1 MPTLLQD
8 LRLAFRQLLKNP
20 GFTTV
25 ALLTLA
31 LGIGANTA
39 MFSLLNTLLFR
50 ALPYPQPAQ
59 LVGVFRTSPHSQSWP
74 HSPGNFSDYRDQ
86 NNVFEHLAVYRRSSY
101 NLSEDGQAT
110 ERLDGMRVTED
121 FFPALGVQAALGRI
135 FTPEENEA
143 NATLVIVL
151 SDRFW
156 MRRFGGDTNIL
167 GRNVRLDG
175 QSVTIIGVM
184 PPGFDHPLL
193 WGSVDLWRP
202 MGFTAEQRRSRGNNY
217 LQMIGRLRPGVSVKR
232 ADAEMKAVAARL
244 GKEYPE
250 QALDSLRL
258 EPMQRMVSDDTGRR
272 VSWFAF
278 GLAGFVLLIACA
290 NLANLQLVR
299 TTARA
304 REFAVRAALGA
315 QRGRL
320 LQQCLTES
328 VVVALLGGALGLLLA
343 VWCTDLIGRR
353 FFDDFGR
360 PMFDAS
366 SGLSLAP
373 DARVF
378 CFALVCSVLTGLIF
392 GGVPAWF
399 ASRADVNDALKENLR
414 GTTVGR
420 THHRLRSALI
430 VGEIG
435 FALVLLTGA
444 GLFISGLQRFVQLN
458 PGWRVDGLVF
468 AQLSLKGT
476 NYSRGFQR
484 HIFFN
489 ELEQRLAAL
498 PGVERVSLS
507 SVLPVWQ
514 FDSSG
519 GFEVEGRPIAQGQP
533 VPEVYREPVSLRH
546 FETLGMRLREGR
558 PFSSGDTTNSPRVI
572 IINETMARTF
582 WPGESA
588 VGKRITSP
596 GPEKNWREIVGV
608 VNDVRFP
615 ASLAEPYTRF
625 QSYEPMAQTPANRV
639 SIALRT
645 RLSPS
650 ALASAIRKVV
660 LELDRDQALFQVRTA
675 REFIDTGLGRM
686 SLLGRLLGGF
696 AALGLVLAAIG
707 VYGVTS
713 YSVLQRTGEIGIR
726 MALGAQR
733 RDVLWLVMSKG
744 FRLSI
749 FGTLL
754 GVGGAWAVSRLLSA
768 AIPALPS
775 RDPAAFAGVTL
786 ALIGAALL
794 ACYIPA
800 RRATKVNPMEAL
812 RYE

>member
-1 MPTLLQD
+1 MPTSFQD
-8 LRLAFRQLLKNP
+8 LRFALRQLLKNP
-20 GFTTV
+20 GFTAV
-25 ALLTLA
+25 AVLTLA

-50 ALPYPQPAQ
+50 TLPYPEPER

-74 HSPGNFSDYRDQ
+74 HSPGNFSDYREQ

-101 NLSEDGQAT
+101 NLSEGDQAT

-121 FFPALGVQAALGRI
+121 FFPALGVQPALGRV
-135 FTPEENEA
+135 FTAEEDQA
-143 NATLVIVL
+143 GASPVIVL
-151 SDRFW
+151 SGRFW
-156 MRRFGGDTNIL
+156 MRRFGGDTNII

-175 QSVTIIGVM
+175 QSVTVIGVM

-193 WGSVDLWRP
+193 WGTVDLWRP
-202 MGFTAEQRRSRGNNY
+202 MQFTTEQRRLRGNNY
-217 LQMIGRLRPGVSVKR
+217 LQMMGRLKPGISINP

-244 GKEYPE
+244 GKEYPG

-258 EPMQRMVSDDTGRR
+258 EPMQRMVSDDLGRK

-315 QRGRL
+315 QRSRL
-320 LQQCLTES
+320 LKQCLTES
-328 VVVALLGGALGLLLA
+328 VAVALIGGALGLLLA
-343 VWCTDLIGRR
+343 FWCTDLIGRR
-353 FFDDFGR
+353 LFD
-360 PMFDAS
+360 
-366 SGLSLAP
+366 GLPGVSVAP

-378 CFALVCSVLTGLIF
+378 FFALICSALTGLIF
-392 GGVPAWF
+392 GAVPAWF

-430 VGEIG
+430 VGEVG

-444 GLFISGLQRFVQLN
+444 GLFISGLQRFVQLS
-458 PGWRVDGLVF
+458 PGWRVDGLIL

-476 NYSRGFQR
+476 NYNRGFQR
-484 HIFFN
+484 SIFFN

-498 PGVERVSLS
+498 PGVEKISFS
-507 SVLPVWQ
+507 STIPVWR

-519 GFEVEGRPIAQGQP
+519 GFEVEGHPVPQGRP
-533 VPEVYREPVSLRH
+533 VPEVYRESVSLKH
-546 FETLGMRLREGR
+546 FETLGLRLREGR
-558 PFSSGDTTNSPRVI
+558 AFNFGDTTNSPRVI
-572 IINETMARTF
+572 VINETMARTF
-582 WPGESA
+582 WPRESA
-588 VGKRITSP
+588 LGKRIASP
-596 GPEKNWREIVGV
+596 GSTNWQEIIGV
-608 VNDVRFP
+608 VKDVRFP
-615 ASLAEPYTRF
+615 GTLGEPYTRF
-625 QSYEPMAQTPANRV
+625 QSYYPMAQSPSSRV
-639 SIALRT
+639 CIALRSRVST
-645 RLSPS
+645 AAVANSVRR
-650 ALASAIRKVV
+650 IVND
-660 LELDRDQALFQVRTA
+660 LDRDQALFQVRTA
-675 REFIDTGLGRM
+675 REMIDTGLGRM
-686 SLLGRLLGGF
+686 ALLGRLLGAF

-713 YSVLQRTGEIGIR
+713 YSVLQRTGEFGVR
-726 MALGAQR
+726 MALGAQQW
-733 RDVLWLVMSKG
+733 DVLWLVLSKG
-744 FRLSI
+744 LRLS
-749 FGTLL
+749 LL
-754 GVGGAWAVSRLLSA
+754 GAAIGLGGAWAVARLLAA

-775 RDPAAFAGVTL
+775 RDPAVFAGVTA
-786 ALIGAALL
+786 ALIAAALL
-794 ACYIPA
+794 ASYIPA

>member
-1 MPTLLQD
+1 MATLLQD
-8 LRLAFRQLLKNP
+8 LRFAFRQLLKNS

-25 ALLTLA
+25 AVITLA

-39 MFSLLNTLLFR
+39 MFTLLNTLLFR

-74 HSPGNFSDYRDQ
+74 HSPGNFSDYREQ

-101 NLSEDGQAT
+101 NLSGSDQAT

-121 FFPALGVQAALGRI
+121 FFSALGVQPAIGRV
-135 FTPEENEA
+135 FTAEEDQA
-143 NATLVIVL
+143 GASPVIVL

-156 MRRFGGDTNIL
+156 MRRFGGDTNLI

-175 QSVTIIGVM
+175 QSVTVIGVM

-193 WGSVDLWRP
+193 WGTVDLWRP
-202 MGFTAEQRRSRGNNY
+202 MQFTTEQRRGRGNNY
-217 LQMIGRLRPGVSVKR
+217 LQMMGRLKPGVSVKR
-232 ADAEMKAVAARL
+232 AEAEMKAVAARL
-244 GKEYPE
+244 GKEYPG

-258 EPMQRMVSDDTGRR
+258 EPMQRMVSDDIGRK
-272 VSWFAF
+272 VSWFTF

-299 TTARA
+299 TAARA

-320 LQQCLTES
+320 LKQCLTES
-328 VVVALLGGALGLLLA
+328 VVVALFGGALGLLLA
-343 VWCTDLIGRR
+343 LWCTDLIGRR
-353 FFDDFGR
+353 LFE
-360 PMFDAS
+360 
-366 SGLSLAP
+366 GLPGVSVVL

-378 CFALVCSVLTGLIF
+378 SFALICSVLTGLIF
-392 GGVPAWF
+392 GAVPAWF
-399 ASRADVNDALKENLR
+399 ASRADVNEALKESLR

-430 VGEIG
+430 VGEVG

-476 NYSRGFQR
+476 NYNRSSQR
-484 HIFFN
+484 SVFFN
-489 ELEQRLAAL
+489 ELEPRLAAV
-498 PGVERVSLS
+498 PGVVHVGLS
-507 SVLPVWQ
+507 SSLPIWS
-514 FDSSG
+514 FDGSG
-519 GFEVEGRPIAQGQP
+519 SFEVEGRPIPEGRP
-533 VPEVYREPVSLRH
+533 VPEVYRASVSTNY
-546 FETLGMRLREGR
+546 FEALGLRLRTGR
-558 PFSSGDTTNSPRVI
+558 TFTSADTTNSPRVI

-588 VGKRITSP
+588 VGKRIGSS
-596 GPEKNWREIVGV
+596 GPEKNWQEIVGV

-615 ASLAEPYTRF
+615 GSLGEPYTRF
-625 QSYEPMAQTPANRV
+625 QSYYPMAQSPSSRIC
-639 SIALRT
+639 IALRSRVST
-645 RLSPS
+645 T
-650 ALASAIRKVV
+650 AVANAVRKIVND
-660 LELDRDQALFQVRTA
+660 LDRDQALFQVRTA
-675 REFIDTGLGRM
+675 REMIDTGLGRM
-686 SLLGRLLGGF
+686 SLLGRLLGAF

-713 YSVLQRTGEIGIR
+713 YSVVQRTGEIGVR
-726 MALGAQR
+726 MALGAQQW
-733 RDVLWLVMSKG
+733 DVLWLILSKG
-744 FRLSI
+744 LRLS
-749 FGTLL
+749 LL
-754 GVGGAWAVSRLLSA
+754 GAVIGLGGAWAVSRLLAA
-768 AIPALPS
+768 AIPSLPS
-775 RDPAAFAGVTL
+775 RDSAVFAGLTV
-786 ALIGAALL
+786 ALIATALL

-800 RRATKVNPMEAL
+800 RRATRVNPMEAL

>member
-1 MPTLLQD
+1 MND
-8 LRLAFRQLLKNP
+8 LRFAFRQLLKNP

-25 ALLTLA
+25 AVLTLA

-50 ALPYPQPAQ
+50 ALPYRQPAQ

-74 HSPGNFSDYRDQ
+74 HSPGNFSDYREQ
-86 NNVFEHLAVYRRSSY
+86 NTVFERLAVYRRSSY

-121 FFPALGVQAALGRI
+121 FFPALGVQPAIGRVFI
-135 FTPEENEA
+135 PEEDQA
-143 NATLVIVL
+143 GASLVIVL

-156 MRRFGGDTNIL
+156 MRRFGGDTNII

-175 QSVTIIGVM
+175 QSVTVIGVM

-193 WGSVDLWRP
+193 WGTVDLWRP
-202 MGFTAEQRRSRGNNY
+202 MAFTTEQRRARGNNS
-217 LQMIGRLRPGVSVKR
+217 LQMMGRLKPGVSVKR

-244 GKEYPE
+244 GKEYPD

-258 EPMQRMVSDDTGRR
+258 EPMQRMVSDDIGRR

-315 QRGRL
+315 QRARL
-320 LQQCLTES
+320 LKQCLTES
-328 VVVALLGGALGLLLA
+328 IVVALFGGALGLLLA
-343 VWCTDLIGRR
+343 FWCTDLIGRR
-353 FFDDFGR
+353 LFEELPGVSVTL
-360 PMFDAS
+360 DAPV
-366 SGLSLAP
+366 LS
-373 DARVF
+373 
-378 CFALVCSVLTGLIF
+378 FALICSVLTGLIF
-392 GGVPAWF
+392 GAVPAWF
-399 ASRADVNDALKENLR
+399 ASRADVNDALKEGLR
-414 GTTVGR
+414 GTTVGPA
-420 THHRLRSALI
+420 HHRLRNALI

-444 GLFISGLQRFVQLN
+444 GLFISGLQRFAQLN

-476 NYSRGFQR
+476 NYNQSSRR
-484 HIFFN
+484 SVFFS
-489 ELEQRLAAL
+489 ELEPRLAAV
-498 PGVERVSLS
+498 PGVAHIGLS
-507 SVLPVWQ
+507 SSLPIWS

-519 GFEVEGRPIAQGQP
+519 GFQVEGRPIAEGQP
-533 VPEVYREPVSLRH
+533 VPEVYRESVSTNY
-546 FETLGMRLREGR
+546 FGALGLRLRAGR
-558 PFSSGDTTNSPRVI
+558 TFISTDTTNSPRVI

-582 WPGESA
+582 WPGQSA
-588 VGKRITSP
+588 VGKRIASP
-596 GPEKNWREIVGV
+596 GSTNWQEIVGV
-608 VNDVRFP
+608 INDVRFP
-615 ASLAEPYTRF
+615 GNLGEPYTRF
-625 QSYEPMAQTPANRV
+625 QSYAPMAQSPPSRIC
-639 SIALRT
+639 IALRSRVST
-645 RLSPS
+645 AAVANTVRN
-650 ALASAIRKVV
+650 IVND
-660 LELDRDQALFQVRTA
+660 LDRDQALFQVRTA
-675 REFIDTGLGRM
+675 REMIDTGLGRM
-686 SLLGRLLGGF
+686 SLLGRLLGAF

-713 YSVLQRTGEIGIR
+713 YSVVQRTGEIGIR

-744 FRLSI
+744 FRLSM

-754 GVGGAWAVSRLLSA
+754 GIGGAWAVSRLLSA
-768 AIPALPS
+768 AMNAEYFSGVPSSILIHSALSTAVWPWIATGWVSQWNVIPS
-775 RDPAAFAGVTL
+775 CL
-786 ALIGAALL
+786 ASS
-794 ACYIPA
+794 YS
-800 RRATKVNPMEAL
+800 
-812 RYE
+812 

>member
-1 MPTLLQD
+1 MND
-8 LRLAFRQLLKNP
+8 LRFALRQLLKNP
-20 GFTTV
+20 GFTVV
-25 ALLTLA
+25 AVLTLA
-31 LGIGANTA
+31 LGMGANTA

-50 ALPYPQPAQ
+50 ALPYPEPQR

-74 HSPGNFSDYRDQ
+74 HSPGNFSDYREQ
-86 NNVFEHLAVYRRSSY
+86 NNVFEHLAVYRRSSC
-101 NLSEDGQAT
+101 NLSEDGQA

-121 FFPALGVQAALGRI
+121 FFPALGVQPALGRV
-135 FTPEENEA
+135 FRREENEA
-143 NATLVIVL
+143 GAASVIVL

-156 MRRFGGDTNIL
+156 VRRFGGDTNIL

-175 QSVTIIGVM
+175 QSVTVIGVM

-193 WGSVDLWRP
+193 WGPVDLWRP
-202 MGFTAEQRRSRGNNY
+202 MGFTTEQRRTRGNNY
-217 LQMIGRLRPGVSVKR
+217 LQMMGRLKPGVSVKR

-244 GKEYPE
+244 GKEYPG

-258 EPMQRMVSDDTGRR
+258 EPMQRMVSDDIGRK

-320 LQQCLTES
+320 LKQCLTES
-328 VVVALLGGALGLLLA
+328 VVVSLFGGALGLLLA
-343 VWCTDLIGRR
+343 FWCTDFIGRR
-353 FFDDFGR
+353 LFDEFGR
-360 PMFDAS
+360 RLLGDSPGISVA
-366 SGLSLAP
+366 L

-378 CFALVCSVLTGLIF
+378 CFALICSVLTGLVF
-392 GGVPAWF
+392 GAVPAWF
-399 ASRADVNDALKENLR
+399 ASRADVNEALKENLR

-430 VGEIG
+430 VGEVG

-444 GLFISGLQRFVQLN
+444 GLFISGLQRFLQLS

-468 AQLSLKGT
+468 AQISLKGT

-484 HIFFN
+484 SIFFN

-498 PGVERVSLS
+498 PGVEKVSLS
-507 SVLPVWQ
+507 SVLPVWP

-519 GFEVEGRPIAQGQP
+519 GFEVEGRPVPQGQP
-533 VPEVYREPVSLRH
+533 VPEIYREPVSTKH

-558 PFSSGDTTNSPRVI
+558 AFNSADATNSPRVV
-572 IINETMARTF
+572 IINETVARTF

-588 VGKRITSP
+588 VGKRIGST
-596 GPEKNWREIVGV
+596 GDDDKNWREIVGV
-608 VNDVRFP
+608 VNDVRFA
-615 ASLAEPYTRF
+615 ASLSEPYTRF
-625 QSYEPMAQTPANRV
+625 QSYEPMAQAAPNRV

-645 RLSPS
+645 RVSTS
-650 ALASAIRKVV
+650 AIASAVRKIV
-660 LELDRDQALFQVRTA
+660 LDLDRDQALFQVRTA

-713 YSVLQRTGEIGIR
+713 YSVVQRTSEIGIR

-733 RDVLWLVMSKG
+733 RDVLWMVLSNG
-744 FRLSI
+744 LRLS
-749 FGTLL
+749 LL
-754 GVGGAWAVSRLLSA
+754 GALIGLGGAWAVSQLLSTA
-768 AIPALPS
+768 VPALPT
-775 RDPAAFAGVTL
+775 RDPTTFALVTV
-786 ALIGAALL
+786 ALIISALL
-794 ACYIPA
+794 ACYLPA